1 MTDLIVGI
9 GLVFVIEGLLW
20 AAFPDFARRLA
31 ATALETPDSVL
42 RIAGAIAI
50 AVGVLVVYLVRA

>member
-31 ATALETPDSVL
+31 ATAMSTPDSVL
-42 RIAGAIAI
+42 RTAGAIAV
-50 AVGVLVVYLVRA
+50 AVGLLVVYLVRA

>member
-31 ATALETPDSVL
+31 STALATPDSVL
-42 RIAGAIAI
+42 RTAGAIAVAI
-50 AVGVLVVYLVRA
+50 GVLVVYLVRA